1 MFRYAYDQNGCSTAI
16 MQELY
21 IATGTVI
28 ELGEIV
34 AFTPGTGVVATT
46 GTDLDGPSIGVSAE
60 AHDGST
66 AGRQVGLKIKVY
78 TSPSA
83 VFVNTPKNALTATG
97 GSTTT
102 FVDSSILPATDDYF
116 NGGYIQ
122 ILTCAAD
129 SDLVGKRVLISDF
142 TGSGGTITL
151 AETLTAALASG
162 DTAYL
167 CPGPLAL
174 SAYGWDLDS
183 DGMEIDFESSA
194 GEGLVIVDVDPA
206 TFQVFVKLRLHQL
219 GNGPA
224 AL

>member
-34 AFTPGTGVVATT
+34 KFTPGTGVVAAA
-46 GTDLDGPSIGVSAE
+46 GTDLDDPSIGVAAE

-66 AGRQVGLKIKVY
+66 AGRQVGTKIKVL
-78 TSPSA
+78 TSPTA
-83 VFVNTPKNALTATG
+83 VFSNQPKNVITATG

-102 FVDSSILPATDDYF
+102 FVDSSLLPATDDYF

-122 ILTCAAD
+122 IVTCAAD
-129 SDLVGKRVLISDF
+129 SDLIGKRVKISDY
-142 TGSGGTITL
+142 TGTGGTITL
-151 AETLTAALASG
+151 GETLTAALASG

-167 CPGPLAL
+167 CPGPLAV
-174 SAYGWDLDS
+174 SAYGQDLDS
-183 DGMEIDFESSA
+183 DGMEIDFETSG
-194 GEGLVIVDVDPA
+194 GEGLQIVDVDPE
-206 TFQVFVKLRLHQL
+206 TFQVFV
-219 GNGPA
+219 N
-224 AL
+224 